1 MNIYLT
7 NKHFCSQNILHEKG
21 KVYIRAETSLQKDF
35 ECRLK
40 QFFVTNKVLT
50 VEQGMYTHNK
60 MLKHFTQE

>member
-1 MNIYLT
+1 MKFYLT
-7 NKHFCSQNILHEKG
+7 NKHFFSQNILLEKG
-21 KVYIRAETSLQKDF
+21 KVYLLAEMSLQKDF

-50 VEQGMYTHNK
+50 VEQGTYTHNK